1 MMQTYDVVAMGA
13 GHNGL
18 VAAAYLAKAG
28 KKVLVLERKPWPGGG
43 VVTREINTPGYWHDE
58 HSSVHIMIQGN
69 PMIRRDELGLQSRFG
84 LEYRYN
90 IPYAMIFPD
99 QTTLVAYQ
107 DLDRTCEQIARISAR
122 DAETYRRFAKRAM
135 AMLPMFASGLYVPPT
150 PLGALVSMLDS
161 NEEGREILDAMQRSS
176 LEIANQSFESE
187 KVKVWLLRLV
197 SENLQMP
204 DELGTGFGLYLMP
217 GLMHGF
223 GVSQPVGGSGKLS
236 ESLVRCIEH
245 YGGEVR
251 CNSEVTKILTSG
263 GRATGVRLATGE
275 EFVAKD
281 AVIGAIHPHRLR
293 AFLDGVPERV
303 LARAERA
310 SLAAFSIMVS
320 HYDLKEKARF
330 RAGEEVSH
338 AIMLEFMA
346 SERLS
351 DMLDDFDA
359 LRRGRITERVLGAG
373 GDESINDPSRVP
385 PGRGMF
391 HGITFAPYNLE
402 KGGAARWDEIKEEMG
417 DRSLRHYQKFIANLT
432 SDNIVKRTV
441 VTPLDHARNL
451 PNSMVGGDVHGVAPY
466 FYQTAGHRPTPD
478 LAQYTVPGVE
488 RFYLVGPFLH
498 PGGGVFGA
506 GRATAMRMFEHLG
519 LNFDRVAG
527 DRVTGGETGQ
537 GNGKTITL
545 GPGDAPALR
554 AASATTAISTGSVAP
569 GQTTVPRAPV
579 DDQTITLYGP
589 SGEDLMTI
597 RSIAREGAELVVKGQ
612 AYGTMPLTAKLRP
625 EQARRIFRMLG
636 LSVFPLLFTFLF
648 RRSKPQ
654 GTPPD

>member
-1 MMQTYDVVAMGA
+1 MSETYDVVAMGA

-90 IPYAMIFPD
+90 TPYAMIFPD
-99 QTTLVAYQ
+99 QSTLVAYQ
-107 DLDRTCEQIARISAR
+107 DLDKTCEQIARISSR
-122 DAETYRRFAKRAM
+122 DAETYRRFARRAM

-150 PLGALVSMLDS
+150 PMGALVSMLDS
-161 NEEGREILDAMQRSS
+161 NEEGREILEAMQRSS

-187 KVKVWLLRLV
+187 RVKVWLLRLV
-197 SENLQMP
+197 SENLQLP

-223 GVSQPVGGSGKLS
+223 GVSQPVGGSGKLT

-251 CNSEVTKILTSG
+251 CNSEVTRIASSG
-263 GRATGVRLATGE
+263 GRATGVELSSGE
-275 EFVAKD
+275 KIKAKD

-293 AFLDGVPERV
+293 AFLDGVPEPV
-303 LARAERA
+303 LDRAERA

-330 RAGEEVSH
+330 RAGEEVGH

-359 LRRGRITERVLGAG
+359 LRRGRISERVLGAG

-402 KGGAARWDEIKEEMG
+402 EGGSSRWDEIKEQMG
-417 DRSLRHYQKFIANLT
+417 DRSLKHYQQFIANLT
-432 SDNIVKRTV
+432 SDNIIQRSV
-441 VTPLDHARNL
+441 VTPLDHARNM

-498 PGGGVFGA
+498 PGGGVYGA

-519 LNFDRVAG
+519 MDFERVAG
-527 DRVTGGETGQ
+527 GESDQTG
-537 GNGKTITL
+537 NK
-545 GPGDAPALR
+545 
-554 AASATTAISTGSVAP
+554 AISLPSPASRSPT
-569 GQTTVPRAPV
+569 APV
-579 DDQTITLYGP
+579 EDDTVTLYGP
-589 SGEDLMTI
+589 AGEDLMVVRT
-597 RSIAREGAELVVKGQ
+597 IAREGTDVVIKGQ
-612 AYGTMPLTAKLRP
+612 AYGTMPLSARLSP
-625 EQARRIFRMLG
+625 EQARRILKMLG
-636 LSVFPLLFTFLF
+636 LSIFPLLFTLLF
-648 RRSKPQ
+648 RRSKPRS
-654 GTPPD
+654 PPP

>member
-1 MMQTYDVVAMGA
+1 MSETYDVVAMGA

-69 PMIRRDELGLQSRFG
+69 PMIRRDELGLQSQFG

-90 IPYAMIFPD
+90 TPYAMIFPD
-99 QTTLVAYQ
+99 QSTLVAYK
-107 DLDRTCEQIARISAR
+107 DLDRTCEGIARISAR
-122 DAETYRRFAKRAM
+122 DAETYRHFARRAM
-135 AMLPMFASGLYVPPT
+135 AFLPMFASGLYVPPT
-150 PLGALVSMLDS
+150 PMGALVSMLDS
-161 NEEGREILDAMQRSS
+161 NDEGREILEAMQRSS

-197 SENLQMP
+197 SENLQLP

-251 CNSEVTKILTSG
+251 CNSEVTRILTSG
-263 GRATGVRLATGE
+263 GRASGVRLASGAE
-275 EFVAKD
+275 IKAKD

-303 LARAERA
+303 LDRAERA

-330 RAGEEVSH
+330 RAGDEVGH

-346 SERLS
+346 SERLG

-359 LRRGRITERVLGAG
+359 LRRGRISERVLGAG

-402 KGGAARWDEIKEEMG
+402 EGGAARWDEIRDEMG
-417 DRSLRHYQKFIANLT
+417 DRSLRHYQQFISNLT
-432 SDNIVKRTV
+432 PDNIIQRTV
-441 VTPLDHARNL
+441 VTPLDHARNM

-498 PGGGVFGA
+498 PGGGVYGA

-519 LNFDRVAG
+519 LDFDRVCGG
-527 DRVTGGETGQ
+527 DSEQSRD
-537 GNGKTITL
+537 KTISV
-545 GPGDAPALR
+545 PPPPAN
-554 AASATTAISTGSVAP
+554 SPTPSDT
-569 GQTTVPRAPV
+569 
-579 DDQTITLYGP
+579 DDTITLYGP
-589 SGEDLMTI
+589 AGEDLMVVRT
-597 RSIAREGAELVVKGQ
+597 IARDGTDVVIKGQ
-612 AYGTMPLTAKLRP
+612 AYGTMPLTARLRP
-625 EQARRIFRMLG
+625 EQARRLLKMLG
-636 LSVFPLLFTFLF
+636 LSIFPMLFTLLF
-648 RRSKPQ
+648 RRSKP
-654 GTPPD
+654 GALPPDSRPY

>member
-1 MMQTYDVVAMGA
+1 MGA

-84 LEYRYN
+84 LKYQYN

-107 DLDRTCEQIARISAR
+107 DLDRTCEQIARISPR
-122 DAETYRRFAKRAM
+122 DAETYRVFARRAM

-150 PLGALVSMLDS
+150 SLGAMVSMLDS
-161 NEEGREILDAMQRSS
+161 SEDGREVLDAMQRSS

-187 KVKVWLLRLV
+187 KVKVWLVRLV
-197 SENLQMP
+197 TENLQMP

-251 CNSEVTKILTSG
+251 CNSEVTRILTSG
-263 GRATGVRLATGE
+263 GRATGVRLSSGE
-275 EFVAKD
+275 EFTAKD
-281 AVIGAIHPHRLR
+281 GVIGAIHPHRLR

-303 LARAERA
+303 LVRAERA

-320 HYDLKEKARF
+320 HYDLKEQARF

-391 HGITFAPYNLE
+391 HGITFAPFNLE
-402 KGGAARWDEIKEEMG
+402 AGGSARWDEIREDMG
-417 DRSLRHYQKFIANLT
+417 DRSLRHYQQFISNLT
-432 SDNIVKRTV
+432 SDNIIKRTV
-441 VTPLDHARNL
+441 VTPLDHARNM

-478 LAQYTVPGVE
+478 LSQYTVPGVE

-498 PGGGVFGA
+498 PGGGVYGA
-506 GRATAMRMFEHLG
+506 GRATAIRMFEHLG
-519 LNFDRVAG
+519 LNFDQVAG
-527 DRVTGGETGQ
+527 GERGQ
-537 GNGKTITL
+537 GKERTVSL
-545 GPGDAPALR
+545 GATASAGASAGATAPGGAT
-554 AASATTAISTGSVAP
+554 AASAGDH
-569 GQTTVPRAPV
+569 TV
-579 DDQTITLYGP
+579 TLYGP
-589 SGEDLMTI
+589 ADEDLMTI
-597 RSIAREGAELVVKGQ
+597 RTIGREGDDLVVKGQ
-612 AYGTMPLTAKLRP
+612 VYGTMPMTAKLRP
-625 EQARRIFRMLG
+625 EQARRLFRMLG
-636 LSVFPLLFTFLF
+636 FSLVPLLFTFLF
-648 RRSKPQ
+648 RRSRTRA
-654 GTPPD
+654 TPGKS

>member
-1 MMQTYDVVAMGA
+1 MPNTYDIVAMGA

-28 KKVLVLERKPWPGGG
+28 KRVLVLERKPWPGGG

-69 PMIRRDELGLQSRFG
+69 PMIRQDELGLQSRFG
-84 LEYRYN
+84 LKYQYN

-99 QTTLVAYQ
+99 QTTLIAYR
-107 DLDRTCEQIARISAR
+107 DLDKTCEQIARISSR
-122 DAETYRRFAKRAM
+122 DAETYRRFAKRAL
-135 AMLPMFASGLYVPPT
+135 AMLPMFAAGLYVPPT
-150 PLGALVSMLDS
+150 SMGALVSMLDS
-161 NEEGREILDAMQRSS
+161 SEDGREVLDAMQRSS
-176 LEIANQSFESE
+176 LEIANQAFESE
-187 KVKVWLLRLV
+187 KVKVWLIRLV
-197 SENLQMP
+197 TENLQLP

-217 GLMHGF
+217 GLIHGY

-236 ESLVRCIEH
+236 EALVRCIEH

-251 CNSEVTKILTSG
+251 CNSEVTRILTAG
-263 GRATGVRLATGE
+263 GRATGVRLSSGE
-275 EFVAKD
+275 ELTAKD

-303 LARAERA
+303 LDRAERA

-320 HYDLKEKARF
+320 HYDLKERARF
-330 RAGEEVSH
+330 RAGEEVGH

-346 SERLS
+346 SERLT
-351 DMLDDFDA
+351 DMLDDFDG

-373 GDESINDPSRVP
+373 GDESINDHSRVP

-402 KGGAARWDEIKEEMG
+402 EGGPARWDEIREEMG
-417 DRSLRHYQKFIANLT
+417 DRSLRHYQKFVSNLT
-432 SDNIVKRTV
+432 SDNIIKRTV
-441 VTPLDHARNL
+441 VTPLDHARNM

-478 LAQYTVPGVE
+478 LGQYTVPGVD

-506 GRATAMRMFEHLG
+506 GRATAIRMFEHLG
-519 LNFDRVAG
+519 LDFE
-527 DRVTGGETGQ
+527 RVTGAETGRISGRKQ
-537 GNGKTITL
+537 
-545 GPGDAPALR
+545 APAATESASG
-554 AASATTAISTGSVAP
+554 AAAAQQTA
-569 GQTTVPRAPV
+569 
-579 DDQTITLYGP
+579 TLYGP
-589 SGEDLMTI
+589 AGEDLMSI
-597 RSIAREGAELVVKGQ
+597 RSVQRDGNDLVLKGQ
-612 AYGTMPLTAKLRP
+612 AYGSMPLTARLQP
-625 EQARRIFRMLG
+625 DQARRLVRLG
-636 LSVFPLLFTFLF
+636 FNLIPFLLTFLF
-648 RRSKPQ
+648 RRSKSASSRA
-654 GTPPD
+654 GEGGEHVV

>member
-1 MMQTYDVVAMGA
+1 MTQMYDVVAMGA

-69 PMIRRDELGLQSRFG
+69 PMIRGDELGLQSRFG
-84 LEYRYN
+84 LKYQYN

-107 DLDRTCEQIARISAR
+107 DLDKTCEQIARISAR

-135 AMLPMFASGLYVPPT
+135 AMLPMFSSGLYAPPT
-150 PLGALVSMLDS
+150 PMGAFVSMLDS
-161 NEEGREILDAMQRSS
+161 NEDGREILEAMQRNS

-187 KVKVWLLRLV
+187 RVKVWLLRLV

-251 CNSEVTKILTSG
+251 CNSEVTRILTSG
-263 GRATGVRLATGE
+263 GRATGVRLASGAE
-275 EFVAKD
+275 IKAKD

-303 LARAERA
+303 LDRAERA

-320 HYDLKEKARF
+320 HYDLKEQAKF
-330 RAGEEVSH
+330 RAGVEPGH

-373 GDESINDPSRVP
+373 GDESINDPARVP
-385 PGRGMF
+385 PGRGLF

-402 KGGAARWDEIKEEMG
+402 DGGAARWDEIKEEMG
-417 DRSLRHYQKFIANLT
+417 DRSLRHYQKFISNLT
-432 SDNIVKRTV
+432 SDNIIKRTV
-441 VTPLDHARNL
+441 VTPLDHARNM

-466 FYQTAGHRPTPD
+466 FYQTGGHRPTPD
-478 LAQYTVPGVE
+478 LAQFTVPGVE

-498 PGGGVFGA
+498 PGGGVYGA

-519 LNFDRVAG
+519 LDFDRVAG
-527 DRVTGGETGQ
+527 GDSEKAGE
-537 GNGKTITL
+537 KTISL
-545 GPGDAPALR
+545 GAATRETFVAPSTAT
-554 AASATTAISTGSVAP
+554 AASSSATADGD
-569 GQTTVPRAPV
+569 TV
-579 DDQTITLYGP
+579 TLYGP
-589 SGEDLMTI
+589 AGEDLMIIRTI
-597 RSIAREGAELVVKGQ
+597 VREGSDLVVKGQ
-612 AYGTMPLTAKLRP
+612 AYGTLPLTAKLRP
-625 EQARRIFRMLG
+625 EQARRILKMLG
-636 LSVFPLLFTFLF
+636 LSIFPLLFTVLF
-648 RRSKPQ
+648 GRSKPARPM
-654 GTPPD
+654 G

>member
-1 MMQTYDVVAMGA
+1 MTQTYDVVAMGA

-107 DLDRTCEQIARISAR
+107 DLDKTCEQIARISAR

-263 GRATGVRLATGE
+263 GRATGVRLSTGE
-275 EFVAKD
+275 ELVAKD

-293 AFLDGVPERV
+293 AFLDGVPEPV
-303 LARAERA
+303 LVRAERA

-385 PGRGMF
+385 PGRGLF

-402 KGGAARWDEIKEEMG
+402 EGGAARWDEIKEEMG

-519 LNFDRVAG
+519 LNFDQVAG
-527 DRVTGGETGQ
+527 SETGK
-537 GNGKTITL
+537 GNGKTVTS
-545 GPGDAPALR
+545 GAGNAAALH
-554 AASATTAISTGSVAP
+554 AASATSTAPVAP
-569 GQTTVPRAPV
+569 GPTAVPRAPV

-589 SGEDLMTI
+589 AGEDLMTI
-597 RSIAREGAELVVKGQ
+597 RSIAREGTELVVKGQ

-648 RRSKPQ
+648 RRSKPRDA
-654 GTPPD
+654 PSD